1 MWRLNFSTL
10 KLIVWPWHRSWVF
23 ALCLLASAAHADIAI
38 VVHADNPVQ
47 RMTSRQIAELYLG
60 RSRSF
65 ETGQFAVV
73 VDQTGE
79 DTLRARFFK
88 EITGMTLGQVNAFWS
103 RLKFTG
109 QVQPPQSLA
118 GDAAVLDFVR
128 RNTAAIGYVGSV
140 DSIDPKLKTVM
151 VLREVDKGTP

>member
-1 MWRLNFSTL
+1 MWLS
-10 KLIVWPWHRSWVF
+10 
-23 ALCLLASAAHADIAI
+23 ACAAHADIAI
-38 VVHADNPVQ
+38 IVHADNPVQ
-47 RMTSRQIAELYLG
+47 RMTTRQVAELYLG

-73 VDQTGE
+73 VDQTG
-79 DTLRARFFK
+79 DDAVRARFFK
-88 EITGMTLGQVNAFWS
+88 DITGMTLGQVNAFWS

-109 QVQPPQSLA
+109 QVQPPQSID

-140 DSIDPKLKTVM
+140 NSNDPKLKTVL
-151 VLREVDKGTP
+151 VLREVNKETQ